1 MVSVG
6 AVGLEEL
13 RLTEEW
19 KRAHAAIQQGMDERT
34 RRQVVELEEAEMCVE
49 LKEAVELEEHK
60 IEVEKKAQEKKR
72 AKKKAQKARGRVA
85 ARVIR
90 FREEVAA
97 VSSPPAVSS
106 LPAATPPAVSLPVTT
121 SLAISLAMVAILV
134 AGFMELRLG
143 VAFLVGLGGCYFLR
157 THGKRKRVAASGA
170 PPQPPL
176 GDARGGDGRGRGRP
190 ADGGGG
196 GRGGGSGGTGRGG
209 RGGGDNGGGG
219 GGGGVGGGDGGGG
232 NNTVGD
238 WEVPLTPEQL
248 LFTRHAVNTLF
259 KSSSKQRAEVW
270 AEVCDSEGLRDL
282 AHQLIAMFAKNKVKN
297 KIKLFAGKP
306 WGDVLVL
313 DSTGMHAHRE
323 SRPREKKWRT
333 AVLMMLP
340 CGVPPDAPQEGAE
353 CEWEENKGWVQS
365 AAYIQK
371 QKKAEES
378 RRKQY
383 NRGPLSAQSS
393 NESILGPRTMFKLGP
408 EQRDAS
414 APSDV
419 GSGKCQC
426 DAFPSV
432 HDRSDCG
439 HAGEMQ
445 SGIAVDKRSRYLPES
460 DSPRDSDSIE
470 LARVRARK
478 ADVGKLKISV
488 VMQHKH
494 AGEDS
499 RPKTRKKR
507 TQDYRVAAKAA
518 GRPANIVLADRGAP
532 NRSPA
537 EAASM
542 FKPTWAEVR
551 KVGLHKALGWW
562 WTGIGD
568 SEW

>member
-49 LKEAVELEEHK
+49 LEEAVELEEHK

-196 GRGGGSGGTGRGG
+196 GRGEGSGGTGRGG

-259 KSSSKQRAEVW
+259 SLKQQAKVW

-282 AHQLIAMFAKNKVKN
+282 AHQLIAMFAKGKVN
-297 KIKLFAGKP
+297 SKIRLFAGKP

-426 DAFPSV
+426 DARPIPCTTDRIVDMLGRCSRESHSTSGLDIGGRSPTLRETRTRSNSPGSV
-432 HDRSDCG
+432 HER
-439 HAGEMQ
+439 
-445 SGIAVDKRSRYLPES
+445 
-460 DSPRDSDSIE
+460 
-470 LARVRARK
+470 
-478 ADVGKLKISV
+478 
-488 VMQHKH
+488 
-494 AGEDS
+494 
-499 RPKTRKKR
+499 R
-507 TQDYRVAAKAA
+507 TLE
-518 GRPANIVLADRGAP
+518 N
-532 NRSPA
+532 
-537 EAASM
+537 
-542 FKPTWAEVR
+542 
-551 KVGLHKALGWW
+551 
-562 WTGIGD
+562 
-568 SEW
+568 